1 LIKKILETDKMRT
14 EDYTKKPKKR
24 VERMQSAALVKE
36 GDLVP
41 DLNENMND
49 QFQIMNDDVFN
60 TDLPL
65 TSLI

>member
-1 LIKKILETDKMRT
+1 MRA

-41 DLNENMND
+41 DLND
-49 QFQIMNDDVFN
+49 QFQITNDDVFDA
-60 TDLPL
+60 DLPL
-65 TSLI
+65 TSLM